1 VSAPSDSELR
11 RIFVEALG
19 SIAPEADLA
28 SLDPNAELR
37 DELEIDSIDVLNLAI
52 ALHDA
57 TGIDIPER
65 DSTELAT
72 LAAGADVSRLPRLDA
87 YYLQAPG
94 RIESFGTPS
103 FGRWLA
109 SRALLRRIRAGV
121 IRPRR
126 PAPAGASLNRRAE
139 EP

>member
-72 LAAGADVSRLPRLDA
+72 LARGVA
-87 YYLQAPG
+87 Y
-94 RIESFGTPS
+94 
-103 FGRWLA
+103 
-109 SRALLRRIRAGV
+109 LRRRLG
-121 IRPRR
+121 
-126 PAPAGASLNRRAE
+126 G
-139 EP
+139 